1 MSQKVSLVVPIYNE
15 IKHLEKFLKKIDDLD
30 LKPFKKELVFVDDFS
45 SDGSKELLKK
55 YQFKSDVIVDF
66 QSQNRGKGYC
76 LRLGFS
82 KASGESYCVNMCVGR
97 LSNESLDCMV

>member
-15 IKHLEKFLKKIDDLD
+15 IKNLEKFLKKIDDLD

-55 YQFKSDVIVDF
+55 YQFLPNKLDPHHGLL
-66 QSQNRGKGYC
+66 SQKH
-76 LRLGFS
+76 LRYRKPPILH
-82 KASGESYCVNMCVGR
+82 
-97 LSNESLDCMV
+97 L